1 MTDTFIICN
10 NEDEIKSNKSC
21 WGNQTFEISAQD
33 IAALLEGKTLTAMV
47 NDEYGIFIKIEAD
60 SIAEGIC
67 DAIDEQDEAW
77 REQED

>member
-1 MTDTFIICN
+1 MMTDTFIICN
-10 NEDEIKSNKSC
+10 NEDEIKANKSC

-60 SIAEGIC
+60 RRAV
-67 DAIDEQDEAW
+67 
-77 REQED
+77 EDNDTN

>member
-1 MTDTFIICN
+1 MVPDTFIICN

-33 IAALLEGKTLTAMV
+33 IVALLEGKTLTAMV

-60 SIAEGIC
+60 
-67 DAIDEQDEAW
+67 
-77 REQED
+77 RRTVEDNDTK

>member
-1 MTDTFIICN
+1 MTNTFIICN

-21 WGNQTFEISAQD
+21 WGNHTFEISAQD

-60 SIAEGIC
+60 RRAVEDN
-67 DAIDEQDEAW
+67 DAN
-77 REQED
+77 

>member
-1 MTDTFIICN
+1 MMTDTFIICN

-47 NDEYGIFIKIEAD
+47 NDEYGIFITMGNSTNIKEILF
-60 SIAEGIC
+60 
-67 DAIDEQDEAW
+67 
-77 REQED
+77 RE